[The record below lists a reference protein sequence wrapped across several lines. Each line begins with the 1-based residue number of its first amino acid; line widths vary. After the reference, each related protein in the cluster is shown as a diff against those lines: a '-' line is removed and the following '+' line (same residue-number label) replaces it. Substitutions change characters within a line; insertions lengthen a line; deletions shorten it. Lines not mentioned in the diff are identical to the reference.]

1 MAPEPNG
8 LQQKPNEQAI
18 RISRNEKPPR
28 HKLGEKFLKGP
39 IPWNWLVRAARQP
52 GKSLHVS
59 VALWHL
65 VGLKKSGTV
74 ALSNKLL
81 VSLGISRFAGYRALQ
96 ALENA
101 GLVTAIR
108 HRGRNP
114 IVTVLTCT
122 PEAEVP
128 TGKLDGLPPAS

>member
-8 LQQKPNEQAI
+8 LQQISNETL
-18 RISRNEKPPR
+18 RTSRNEKPPR

-81 VSLGISRFAGYRALQ
+81 VPFGISRFAGYRALQ
-96 ALENA
+96 ALRTRA
-101 GLVTAIR
+101 
-108 HRGRNP
+108 
-114 IVTVLTCT
+114 
-122 PEAEVP
+122 
-128 TGKLDGLPPAS
+128 